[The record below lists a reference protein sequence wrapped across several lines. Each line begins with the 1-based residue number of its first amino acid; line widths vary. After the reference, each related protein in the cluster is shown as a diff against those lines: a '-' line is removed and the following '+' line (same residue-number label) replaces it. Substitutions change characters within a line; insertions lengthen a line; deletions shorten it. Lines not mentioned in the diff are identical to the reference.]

1 MSENTKC
8 ARFVTTLP
16 ASNVSA
22 GRRAAHYVYP
32 DNGGYSHTVRFIVD
46 KDFTLPAEWGDNV
59 YLSERVF
66 FGRWRYVEVFETHTP
81 ETWMAIGMCVERF
94 ESEEPINPDRPIVHT
109 HIRLGHIKKKEK

>member
-1 MSENTKC
+1 MKEIVNC

-32 DNGGYSHTVRFIVD
+32 DDEGYSHIVRFIVD

-109 HIRLGHIKKKEK
+109 HIRLGHIKKQGK